1 LGSRTGFVDGRDEGL
16 APPPKSAIRDYVEV
30 ILVCVIVLV
39 FLRTF
44 VVQQSEIP
52 SGSMEDTLLVGDYIL
67 VNRFLYAPTA
77 LPLERRLLPTREVR
91 RGEVIVFKN
100 PHTPELDFIKRVVG
114 LPGETVELRR
124 GEVHID
130 GIPLHEPYVNGLY
143 RLPDSFGPVRVP
155 ENEYFVLGDHRNRSS
170 DSRVWGT
177 VPRHLIKGRAYL
189 ILLSTSAPQPADEPP
204 GTVSLRS
211 LARKFINLIF
221 NARWDR
227 ALRPIH

>member
-1 LGSRTGFVDGRDEGL
+1 LGSRTGFVDGRAEGL

-77 LPLERRLLPTREVR
+77 LALERGLLPTRDVR

-100 PHTPELDFIKRVVG
+100 PITPELDFIKRVIG

-124 GEVHID
+124 GVVHID

-143 RLPDSFGPVRVP
+143 RTAKSFAPTRVP
-155 ENEYFVLGDHRNRSS
+155 EGQYFVLGDHRNHSS
-170 DSRVWGT
+170 DSRVWGM

-189 ILLSTSAPQPADEPP
+189 ILLSTSAPQPAGEPP

-211 LARKFINLIF
+211 LARKFFNLIF

-227 ALRPIH
+227 ALRPIR